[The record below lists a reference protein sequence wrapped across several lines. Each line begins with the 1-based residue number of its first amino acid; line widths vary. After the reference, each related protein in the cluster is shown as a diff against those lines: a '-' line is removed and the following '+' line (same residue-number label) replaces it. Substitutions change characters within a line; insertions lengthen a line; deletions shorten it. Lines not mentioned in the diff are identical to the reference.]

1 MNAID
6 LIYLFPRELPT
17 QLLGPHDE
25 ELYSGSAYKCA
36 AWLMKNTQY
45 DIFPDNGGI
54 WADVQNGTLV
64 ILLDE
69 IYDD

>member
-6 LIYLFPRELPT
+6 LIYLFPSELPT

-36 AWLMKNTQY
+36 ACL
-45 DIFPDNGGI
+45 
-54 WADVQNGTLV
+54 
-64 ILLDE
+64 
-69 IYDD
+69 

>member
-25 ELYSGSAYKCA
+25 ELYSDNAYKCV

-45 DIFPDNGGI
+45 DIFPNDGGI

-69 IYDD
+69 IIDD